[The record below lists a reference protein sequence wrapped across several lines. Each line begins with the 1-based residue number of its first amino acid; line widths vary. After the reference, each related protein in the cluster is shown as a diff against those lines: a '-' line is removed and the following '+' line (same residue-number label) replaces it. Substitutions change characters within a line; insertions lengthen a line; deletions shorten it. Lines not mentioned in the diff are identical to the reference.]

1 MRESL
6 CLLYTY
12 IYTMQINY
20 MVSRIC
26 TFIYE
31 IRASVDGDGVA
42 TRGSMV
48 WLVWHCL
55 NGGRECSGTVELNH
69 SLMDRAANL

>member
-1 MRESL
+1 M
-6 CLLYTY
+6 
-12 IYTMQINY
+12 INY
-20 MVSRIC
+20 TVSDQVC

-31 IRASVDGDGVA
+31 ICAGVDGDGVA

-48 WLVWHCL
+48 WLVWRCL
-55 NGGRECSGTVELNH
+55 NDGRECSGTVELNH